1 MISKIIVVALYAIL
15 VVTIGIIGMRRT
27 KSFKDFF
34 LAGGNVG
41 PWLSAF
47 SYGTAYFSAVMFIGF
62 AGKVGWGF
70 GYSGLWITFGNAF
83 IGVLAVWAL
92 MGWRIK
98 KMSQEYGVSTM
109 SEFLEKRYNS
119 SFLKL
124 AGVLVIFIFMIPYS
138 AAVFMGLSYLFEVS
152 FNIEYWVALTIM
164 GVFTA
169 TYIILGGYKSMALI
183 DVIFGMIMIVSV
195 SILLVFTINK
205 GGGLANITQS
215 LNDINPKLT
224 APVGPPGFFPL
235 FSLVFLTAVAPF
247 ALPQLVQKFYA
258 IRDRRS
264 VRIGM
269 IASTFFA
276 LLISFVGF
284 FVGSTTR
291 VFIRPD
297 NPAQEHLFHFNEA
310 GAAIPNFDRLMP
322 EVLTNMLPGSLSIII
337 LILILAASMS
347 TLAALVLISS
357 SAISKDLY
365 AGFIN
370 KNASDKTLTRLMR
383 IMSGVF
389 VFLAVLLA
397 LVEFDVIVEI
407 LGVSWGAIGAFFL
420 GPFVW
425 GLFSKKVTRTAA
437 LASAFL
443 GLATCLTLYFIGQNQ
458 PAGTALSWYYG
469 SPGAGTL
476 GMITSL
482 VIAPLISL
490 PNFFKSEK
498 TL

>member
-1 MISKIIVVALYAIL
+1 MITRIIVVVLYAIL
-15 VVTIGIIGMRRT
+15 VVAIGLVGMSRT

-83 IGVLAVWAL
+83 IGVMLVWL
-92 MGWRIK
+92 LLGWRIK
-98 KMSQEYGVSTM
+98 KMSQEYGVTTM
-109 SEFLEKRYNS
+109 SEFLHKRYNS
-119 SFLKL
+119 SFLKMC
-124 AGVLVIFIFMIPYS
+124 GVIVIFIFMIPYS
-138 AAVFMGLSYLFEVS
+138 AAVFMGLSYLFELS
-152 FNIEYWVALTIM
+152 FNMDYWLALTII

-169 TYIILGGYKSMALI
+169 TYIILGGYKSMAMI
-183 DVIFGMIMIVSV
+183 DVVFGIVMVVSV
-195 SILLVFTINK
+195 SVLLIFTLNE
-205 GGGLANITQS
+205 GGGFSGITETLRS
-215 LNDINPKLT
+215 INPQLT
-224 APVGPPGFFPL
+224 KPVGPPGFWPL

-258 IRDRRS
+258 IRDKRS
-264 VRIGM
+264 VNIGV

-291 VFIRPD
+291 VFISPENPD
-297 NPAQEHLFHFNEA
+297 QKHLFNITES
-310 GAAIPNFDRLMP
+310 GALIPDFDKLMP
-322 EVLTNMLPGSLSIII
+322 ELLANMLPGTLSVII
-337 LILILAASMS
+337 LILILSASMS

-357 SAISKDLY
+357 SAISKDFY

-370 KNASDKTLTRLMR
+370 KNASDKTLTMLMR
-383 IMSGVF
+383 IMSGIF
-389 VFLAVLLA
+389 VGLAVLLA
-397 LVEFDVIVEI
+397 LVEFDIIVEI
-407 LGVSWGAIGAFFL
+407 LGVSWGAIGSFFL

-437 LASAFL
+437 ISSALL
-443 GLATCLTLYFIGQNQ
+443 GLGVCLGLYFIGLNTHGQL
-458 PAGTALSWYYG
+458 PWYLS

-476 GMITSL
+476 GMIVSL
-482 VIAPLISL
+482 SL
-490 PNFFKSEK
+490 PPIISIFSFFKK
-498 TL
+498 